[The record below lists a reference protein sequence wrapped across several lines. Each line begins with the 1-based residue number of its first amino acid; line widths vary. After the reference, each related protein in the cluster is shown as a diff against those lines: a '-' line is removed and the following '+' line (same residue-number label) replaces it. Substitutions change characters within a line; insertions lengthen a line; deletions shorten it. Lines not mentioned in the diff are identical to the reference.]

1 MNIDVE
7 PLYSELQTGKFTILP
22 SRDTTGAAIALFTA
36 NKHSPLSVTHTIT
49 LQGIVYQ
56 LDCALQDPET
66 QKAGLIFIYDM
77 SGSKYS
83 NFDYDLSQK
92 ILTLLKGGYPARLK
106 KVLIVT
112 APLWFKAPFKI
123 LRLFVREK
131 LRERVFTVSVPTLR
145 LHVPLKA
152 LPLHLGGALEIDH
165 ATWLLQCRKSMTNRE
180 DELLANIEQAAF
192 NRSNS
197 INTTNI
203 SNIVNNSVSISAEN
217 SNNTHVNSNINTTVA
232 TLTNDD
238 YSRRLLVGEE
248 PNENITLKQ
257 SNCNSTSP
265 LPACK
270 QIDAESL
277 ATAAATGPTVGVPVL
292 NSLDASG
299 TQGNAALVNG
309 AIVSSAVTSNGSSN
323 GSSGLSESWSE
334 NPPSSASSGF
344 SDDDSLA
351 GQEGDPKTIEQIV
364 QMVKEQGRKGLV
376 KEYADIRNRAPEG
389 TFVHARMRNNLTKNR
404 YTDVLCYDHSRVVL
418 SRDDGED
425 YINANFVDGY
435 KQKNAYISTQG
446 PLPKTSQDFWRMIW
460 EQHCVVIVMTTRVME
475 RGRVK
480 CGQYWEPTENSS
492 LEFGSF
498 HVRTLNIEINEDYTV
513 ASLEL
518 KNLKTDE
525 IRNVSHWQ
533 FTSWP
538 DYGVPSSAMA
548 MLNFLQKVREKQ
560 STMVKALGDTWAGH
574 PRGPPIVVHCS
585 AGIGRT
591 GTFITLDICI
601 SRLEDVGTADIRGT
615 VEKIRSQR
623 AYSIQMPDQYVF
635 CHLALI
641 EYAVSRDMLKS
652 VDLTGFDERDED
664 SD

>member
-1 MNIDVE
+1 MRIN
-7 PLYSELQTGKFTILP
+7 STI
-22 SRDTTGAAIALFTA
+22 
-36 NKHSPLSVTHTIT
+36 
-49 LQGIVYQ
+49 
-56 LDCALQDPET
+56 E
-66 QKAGLIFIYDM
+66 
-77 SGSKYS
+77 
-83 NFDYDLSQK
+83 
-92 ILTLLKGGYPARLK
+92 KGGYPARLK

-131 LRERVFTVSVPTLR
+131 LRERVFTVSVPTLG

-152 LPLHLGGALEIDH
+152 LPLHLGGGLEIDH

-180 DELLANIEQAAF
+180 DELLANIEQVAL
-192 NRSNS
+192 NRSNTINATTNS
-197 INTTNI
+197 NVVNSSVTIVGDIDSNVNSHINTTT
-203 SNIVNNSVSISAEN
+203 A
-217 SNNTHVNSNINTTVA
+217 A
-232 TLTNDD
+232 LTNKD
-238 YSRRLLVGEE
+238 YSRRLLGGEE
-248 PNENITLKQ
+248 PNENITISSLRAVIATSATALNQ
-257 SNCNSTSP
+257 GNSNSTALLSV
-265 LPACK
+265 CN
-270 QIDAESL
+270 QIDTESGVG
-277 ATAAATGPTVGVPVL
+277 AATTTTASVETSVGVPVL
-292 NSLDASG
+292 NGLEASG
-299 TQGNAALVNG
+299 IQGSVVLVNG
-309 AIVSSAVTSNGSSN
+309 VAVPSAVTSNASSN
-323 GSSGLSESWSE
+323 GSSALSELWSE

-376 KEYADIRNRAPEG
+376 KEYAEIRNRAPEG
-389 TFVHARMRNNLTKNR
+389 TFVYARMGNNLTKNR

-418 SRDDGED
+418 SREDGED

-460 EQHCVVIVMTTRVME
+460 EQHCLVVVMTTRVKE

-492 LEFGSF
+492 LEFGNF
-498 HVRTLNIEINEDYTV
+498 HVRTLSIEINEDYTV

-560 STMVKALGDTWAGH
+560 ASMVKALGDTWAGH

-641 EYAVSRDMLKS
+641 EYAVSRGMLKS
-652 VDLTGFDERDED
+652 VDLTGFDDRGED